1 MMDMISFL
9 SLRTTGPQ
17 DMFLFYVT
25 GQTAAAKEQAGQK
38 QCNPAKGQGSMK
50 VIQWIHEGSLVDWL
64 N

>member
-50 VIQWIHEGSLVDWL
+50 VV
-64 N
+64 